1 MPESSNFR
9 RPFLTALKRYGHPI
23 DDLFGDD
30 QSGLVTIARE
40 RGIPER
46 HISGALAYIKY
57 PVALDCTP
65 QDGLYVGTYNG
76 QYVWAADD
84 PFLPG
89 VEDVSAGLA
98 AFRQLEP
105 PELPPSL
112 PAVKE
117 AQRQPDI
124 RPTTVMHALYKLGFG
139 NIQPAELD
147 TPGYQKTLL
156 DENRIS
162 AEQLARA
169 YAELTGKP
177 YIDPRR
183 NPPSPEVRN
192 LISTSTVTKM
202 TLVPHSKQGDTLLIL
217 VADPTDEFG
226 FTAIEDELQELNYE
240 IAISSKPD
248 IEHLILTLYT
258 RNEQDQRLLE
268 EAADRRKQRFSLDDE
283 DLNDQSSP
291 VVQRIQT
298 ALEEAAAN
306 GASDLH
312 FQSEAEGLNVRERL
326 HGNLIPRS
334 VIPPELAPQTINRLK
349 MMARMQ
355 IEKREPQD
363 ARINV
368 PIRVKGR
375 VETLRLR
382 VSSLG
387 SAHGD
392 SVVMRLLR
400 DVSTLPA
407 LEQSSFSSENLE
419 LVQHALNA
427 SFGIVLVTGPTGSGK
442 TTLMHTV
449 LRDLNTPDVKIM
461 TSEEPIEYEQPGLV
475 QTEITPSIT
484 FAQILRAQLRQD
496 PDILFVGEIRDEET
510 AGVAVQAAQTGH
522 LLLSTLHTNDAI
534 STVTR
539 LRNLGIPPYLLADS
553 LRLVIS
559 QRLVG
564 SPCPECSVE
573 EPIPAEYVLD
583 NAHTTMR
590 RGTGLQ
596 AGLPCPLCHGTGDY
610 GRIAIHE
617 VMPVNDEIRSA
628 IRADNFELLRASAG
642 VAGMRSLQYDGLLKV
657 AQGKA
662 NLTKVLEATS

>member
-1 MPESSNFR
+1 MPESQAYR
-9 RPFLTALKRYGHPI
+9 RPFLTALQRFGHSV
-23 DDLFGDD
+23 DDLLNDET
-30 QSGLVTIARE
+30 SAIITVVRE
-40 RGIPER
+40 RGVPER

-57 PVALDCTP
+57 PVATDCSP
-65 QDGLYVGTYNG
+65 QDGLYVGTHDG
-76 QYVWAADD
+76 QFVWAADD
-84 PFLPG
+84 PFSAG
-89 VEDVSAGLA
+89 VEEIAMGLA
-98 AFRQLEP
+98 AFRQIEA
-105 PELPPSL
+105 PELPPTL
-112 PAVKE
+112 PTLKE
-117 AQRQPDI
+117 THRNPNN

-139 NIQPAELD
+139 EILPSELD
-147 TPGYQKTLL
+147 TPGYQKNLL
-156 DENRIS
+156 DTNRITP
-162 AEQLARA
+162 EQLARA

-202 TLVPHSKQGDTLLIL
+202 TLVPHSKKGDVLLIL

-226 FTAIEDELQELNYE
+226 FTAIEDELQELKYE

-258 RNEQDQRLLE
+258 RSEQDQRLLE
-268 EAADRRKQRFSLDDE
+268 AAADRRKQRLSVDE
-283 DLNDQSSP
+283 DDLNDQSSP

-312 FQSEAEGLNVRERL
+312 FQSEAEGLFVRERL

-334 VIPPELAPQTINRLK
+334 VIPPELAPQTVNRLK

-368 PIRVKGR
+368 PINVKGR
-375 VETLRLR
+375 KENLRLR

-407 LEQSSFSSENLE
+407 LDHSNFSPANLE
-419 LVQHALNA
+419 LVQQALNA
-427 SFGIVLVTGPTGSGK
+427 SYGIVLVTGPTGSGK

-475 QTEITPSIT
+475 QTEITPSVS

-539 LRNLGIPPYLLADS
+539 LRNLGIASYLLADS

-573 EPIPAEYVLD
+573 EPIPEQYRLD
-583 NAHTTMR
+583 NSRATMR
-590 RGTGLQ
+590 RGTGIQ
-596 AGLPCPLCHGTGDY
+596 GGQDCPLCHGTGDY

-628 IRADNFELLRASAG
+628 IRADNYDQLRASAA
-642 VAGMRSLQYDGLLKV
+642 VAGMRSLHHDGLLKV

-662 NLTKVLEATS
+662 NLSKVLEATS